1 MQKYCIAVDLM
12 GGDLGP
18 RSTLP
23 ACLDFALANPDVDL
37 TLVGNQSAL
46 SLPDFP
52 PNIRFLHAPDS
63 VSMSEKPSLV
73 LRNKRESSLWKV
85 IELVASGECQACVS
99 AGNTG
104 AMMAIGRFILKTFP
118 GIDRPA
124 ICKYVPT
131 RKGACLALDLGANV
145 DSSAEQLVQ
154 FAIMGSVL
162 ARASGAALDPRISLL
177 NNGSEEIKGNEKI
190 RLAASLLK
198 DNPAIN
204 YSGYVEGDA
213 IFNGDTDVVVCDGFV
228 GNIALKI
235 SEGTASFLADGLR
248 TELASSWWGRLVG
261 LFAQPLLL
269 KWHSKFD
276 PAVYNGATFLGLQG
290 TVVKSHGSA
299 DARSFCYALESSL
312 EQVRNNVPELINESL
327 LEAYL

>member
-1 MQKYCIAVDLM
+1 M

-23 ACLDFALANPDVDL
+23 ACLDFALSNPSVDL
-37 TLVGNQSAL
+37 ILVGNESAL
-46 SLPDFP
+46 SLPDLP
-52 PNIRFLHAPDS
+52 PNIRFIHAPDT
-63 VSMSEKPSLV
+63 VSMSERPSLA

-104 AMMAIGRFILKTFP
+104 AMMAMGRFVLKTFP

-131 RKGACLALDLGANV
+131 RSGPCLALDLGANV
-145 DSSAEQLVQ
+145 DSTAEQLVQ

-162 ARASGAALDPRISLL
+162 ARALGAAIEPKVSLL

-198 DNPAIN
+198 DNPAIR
-204 YSGYVEGDA
+204 YTGYIEGDE
-213 IFNGDTDVVVCDGFV
+213 IFSGETDVVVCDGFV
-228 GNIALKI
+228 GNIALKV
-235 SEGTASFLADGLR
+235 SEGTARFLAEGLR
-248 TELASSWWGRLVG
+248 SELGSSWWGRLVG

-269 KWHSKFD
+269 KWHNKFD
-276 PAVYNGATFLGLQG
+276 PAVYNGASFLGLQG
-290 TVVKSHGSA
+290 TIIKSHGSA
-299 DARSFCYALESSL
+299 DARSFRFALDSSL
-312 EQVRNNVPELINESL
+312 EQARSNVPQLINESL

>member
-1 MQKYCIAVDLM
+1 M

-23 ACLDFALANPDVDL
+23 ASLEFALAHPHVDL
-37 TLVGNQSAL
+37 MLVGNESAV
-46 SLPDFP
+46 SLPDLP
-52 PNIRFLHAPDS
+52 PNIQFLHAPDT

-73 LRNKRESSLWKV
+73 LRSKRQSSLWQV
-85 IELVASGECQACVS
+85 IELVASGDCQACVS

-131 RKGACLALDLGANV
+131 RTGSCLALDLGANV
-145 DSSAEQLVQ
+145 DSTAEQLVQ

-162 ARASGAALDPRISLL
+162 AQALGKAITPRVSLL

-190 RLAASLLK
+190 RVAASLLK
-198 DNPAIN
+198 ENPAVD
-204 YSGYVEGDA
+204 YSGYIEGDE

-228 GNIALKI
+228 GNIALKV
-235 SEGTASFLADGLR
+235 SEGTARFLADGLR
-248 TELASSWWGRLVG
+248 SELGASWWGRVVG

-276 PAVYNGATFLGLQG
+276 PAVYNGASFLGLQG
-290 TVVKSHGSA
+290 TIVKSHGSA
-299 DARSFCYALESSL
+299 DARSFGFALESSL
-312 EQVRNNVPELINESL
+312 EQVRNDVPRLINESL